1 MKPISSDLLLFDVRT
16 PPFFFFDFITFL
28 LLENTENY
36 FSILD
41 NKRKFYLRNEAK
53 KKSKQKFKSSLCL
66 IERLQNLKIFSLIP
80 PIPKITFKQSNISRT
95 QTLQRT

>member
-16 PPFFFFDFITFL
+16 PPFFDFITFL

-41 NKRKFYLRNEAK
+41 NKRKFYLRNEA